1 MVNNLNREFFTD
13 KYSINDKECL
23 PNTLLV
29 RFEEILNQL
38 DYPKVKVTLN
48 GEQAGDIIDDN
59 SFIDDGYRYHD
70 VFHYTFA
77 TLLDWSPCARAM
89 LKRKRK
95 SNVDIDR
102 VEDGA
107 RAAITEEAISLMIFE
122 EAKKN
127 NFYKRNEKVS
137 PFILDTIKLMT
148 NSFEVRVKSRE
159 DWEKAILKSY
169 ELFRLLI
176 KNKGGQ
182 IFFDRVNKTI
192 EYKKIL
198 N

>member
-1 MVNNLNREFFTD
+1 MVNNLNREVYID

-23 PNTLLV
+23 PDTLLV

-38 DYPKVKVTLN
+38 DYPKVKITLN
-48 GEQAGDIIDDN
+48 GEQAGSVIDDN

-77 TLLDWSPCARAM
+77 TLLDWSPCSRAM

-102 VEDGA
+102 IEDGA

-122 EAKKN
+122 EAKQN
-127 NFYKRNEKVS
+127 NFFEKTKKVS
-137 PFILDTIKLMT
+137 TFVLDTIKLMT
-148 NSFEVRVKSRE
+148 SNFEVRAKSKE
-159 DWEKAILKSY
+159 EWEVAILKSY
-169 ELFRLLI
+169 ELFRLLVE
-176 KNKGGQ
+176 NKGGQ

-192 EYKKIL
+192 KYNEL
-198 N
+198 FN